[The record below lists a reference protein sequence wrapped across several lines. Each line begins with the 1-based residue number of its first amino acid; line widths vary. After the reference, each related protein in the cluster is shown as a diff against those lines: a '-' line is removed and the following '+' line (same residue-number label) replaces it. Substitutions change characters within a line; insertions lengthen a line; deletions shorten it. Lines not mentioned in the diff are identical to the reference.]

1 MRLAKVN
8 AHYQVTIPKAIRSR
22 ARISK
27 GAYVKVEYQRGTVL
41 IRPVT
46 VTEERR
52 EAANR
57 RRAAERKFAE
67 VWKDEDDAIWES
79 YL

>member
-8 AHYQVTIPKAIRSR
+8 AHYQVTIPKAIRTR

-41 IRPVT
+41 IRPVS
-46 VTEERR
+46 VIEEKE
-52 EAANR
+52 EAAGR
-57 RRAAERKFAE
+57 RQAAERKFAE
-67 VWKDEDDAIWES
+67 VWKDEKDAIWES

>member
-1 MRLAKVN
+1 MQLAKVN
-8 AHYQVTIPKAIRSR
+8 AHYQVTIPKTIRSR
-22 ARISK
+22 AKISK

-41 IRPVT
+41 IRPVS
-46 VTEERR
+46 VIEEKDEAVGRR
-52 EAANR
+52 Q
-57 RRAAERKFAE
+57 AAERKFAE

>member
-1 MRLAKVN
+1 MQLAKVN

-27 GAYVKVEYQRGTVL
+27 GAYVKVGYQRGTIL
-41 IRPVT
+41 IRPVSII
-46 VTEERR
+46 EEKDEAVGRR
-52 EAANR
+52 Q
-57 RRAAERKFAE
+57 AAERKFAE
-67 VWKDEDDAIWES
+67 VWKDEKDALWES

>member
-1 MRLAKVN
+1 MQLAKVN
-8 AHYQVTIPKAIRSR
+8 GHYQVTIPKAIRSR

-41 IRPVT
+41 IRPVS
-46 VTEERR
+46 VIEEKDEAVGRR
-52 EAANR
+52 Q
-57 RRAAERKFAE
+57 AAERKFAE
-67 VWKDEDDAIWES
+67 VWKNEDDTIWES